1 MVDVKSLVVAG
12 AYGTIREMVDR
23 FLGKM
28 GSVAGVSLTDLVLF
42 VLGYWKKNTWWG
54 EGLMYGAVVQLGA
67 NLFRLGAV
75 AGAQQTATS
84 TTKQTFMTGDK
95 YIIW

>member
-1 MVDVKSLVVAG
+1 MVDAKSLLVTA

-23 FLGKM
+23 FVGKM

-42 VLGYWKKNTWWG
+42 AIGYYKKNTWWG
-54 EGLMYGAVVQLGA
+54 VGLMYGAVAQIGA
-67 NLFRLGAV
+67 NIFRLGVV
-75 AGAQQTATS
+75 AGAQQTTAPA
-84 TTKQTFMTGDK
+84 KQTFMTGDR